1 MKESKFIELLNL
13 YVDHEI
19 TSEEAALLEAEVR
32 SNPER
37 RRVYRQYCQMQKAC
51 SQLGAAF
58 HSDAPEPITAPEVA
72 EFQPRR
78 SFGLAAYAGALG
90 AVAACVAAVLYV
102 RSTSTPVPAP
112 QDVAVAHQAPAASV
126 AGTQV
131 ASVMAQR
138 PALQPVLG
146 PRVLTLRE
154 QGSDSVEVTPAA
166 YQVAFGDWM
175 NDVRLS
181 SVDANLLDELQF
193 NGRSTAPAGD
203 RALRNVRPFQGK
215 VEMAAV
221 RFQK

>member
-51 SQLGAAF
+51 AQLGAAF
-58 HSDAPEPITAPEVA
+58 HSDAPEPLTAPEVV
-72 EFQPRR
+72 EFKPRR

-102 RSTSTPVPAP
+102 RSTSTPAPAP
-112 QDVAVAHQAPAASV
+112 VSVAVAPAASP

-154 QGSDSVEVTPAA
+154 QGSDSVEVTPAG

-181 SVDANLLDELQF
+181 SVDSVLLDELRF
-193 NGRSTAPAGD
+193 DSRSTTPAND